1 MAKAPS
7 LIPWKDRTRKVK
19 PWRVSVP
26 PKLSDN
32 GKRQRRFFETKE
44 KAQGEIQRIKV
55 RMENHGTAAKVL
67 TPAQEEQA
75 AAAFTLLSETGYTDQ
90 LSEIVGGHIEAQRR
104 RDKSVTLAHAWKAY
118 IKQLEHEGSSAR
130 HRKNHERTLKGF
142 AKFHEKKVVDL
153 TADDIEAVI
162 GAVSYTHLT
171 LPTNREV

>member
-55 RMENHGTAAKVL
+55 RMENHGTAPKLL

-75 AAAFTLLSETGYTDQ
+75 TTA
-90 LSEIVGGHIEAQRR
+90 
-104 RDKSVTLAHAWKAY
+104 
-118 IKQLEHEGSSAR
+118 IKLHYAPFRG
-130 HRKNHERTLKGF
+130 
-142 AKFHEKKVVDL
+142 
-153 TADDIEAVI
+153 
-162 GAVSYTHLT
+162 
-171 LPTNREV
+171 